1 MTSSLWLNFPVLLL
15 SALIGTGLLL
25 KYWRQVK
32 DQQIILGFLFFA
44 VTMGLF
50 AQYWGITGL
59 HLYTGGFVIWPV
71 MVLLLE

>member
-1 MTSSLWLNFPVLLL
+1 MVIP
-15 SALIGTGLLL
+15 ALIRIGLLL

>member
-1 MTSSLWLNFPVLLL
+1 MVTILPVFISTRFPM
-15 SALIGTGLLL
+15 